1 MSDFKTI
8 LMRVIHQHNIE
19 AKELEEAEIPQII
32 HRIWLGNKMPE
43 DTFQALLHFQNHL
56 RETGT
61 RYVHNLWT
69 YSVEDTGLQEQ
80 LPQLQEAGMAVHDMR
95 EVWDDCPEIRQ
106 VVEELII
113 KGKQDAMHYKIASD
127 IFRMYILYVQGG
139 IYMDADIDVRG
150 ELFDEPLFHRYRFKC
165 GGYMPLLGSVSPF
178 QDLYKMAEGDMQVYI
193 ALEYTWYM
201 EKTYGWN
208 YFFASVPGNP
218 AIEQMLQEVCR
229 SDGQSMTVNLIH
241 RFFAEMP
248 DMKDMKEDRG
258 RVLFDYAFAPLDLQ
272 YCTRASV
279 EK

>member
-1 MSDFKTI
+1 MSDFKNM
-8 LMRVIHQHNIE
+8 LMRVIHQHNKE
-19 AKELEEAEIPQII
+19 AAELEEAEIPQII
-32 HRIWLGNKMPE
+32 HRIWLGSVMPE
-43 DTFQALLHFQNHL
+43 DTFLALLHFQNHL

-69 YSVEDTGLQEQ
+69 YSVEDAGLQEQ
-80 LPQLQEAGMAVHDMR
+80 LATLQESGMVVHDMT
-95 EVWDDCPEIRQ
+95 EVWDDRPEIRHA
-106 VVEELII
+106 VKDRIK
-113 KGKQDAMHYKIASD
+113 KGKLHSMHYKIASD

-178 QDLYKMAEGDMQVYI
+178 QDLFKTAEGDMEVYI
-193 ALEYTWYM
+193 ALEYAWYI
-201 EKTYGWN
+201 EKAYGWN

-218 AIEQMLQEVCR
+218 AIEQMLQEVCM
-229 SDGQSMTVNLIH
+229 SDGQSMTVKLIG
-241 RFFAEMP
+241 RFFAEISG
-248 DMKDMKEDRG
+248 MKEEKG
-258 RVLFDYAFAPLDLQ
+258 RALFDYAFAPLDLQ